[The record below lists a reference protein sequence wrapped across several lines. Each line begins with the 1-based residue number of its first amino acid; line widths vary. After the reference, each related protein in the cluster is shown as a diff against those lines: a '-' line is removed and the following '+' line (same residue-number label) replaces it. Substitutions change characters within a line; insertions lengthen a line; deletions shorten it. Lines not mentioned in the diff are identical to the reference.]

1 MPPAA
6 LDARDPS
13 AASYR
18 DPRAGPTR
26 FRWVIVGVLCAVG
39 FVLYIDRINISVA
52 APWMKEEYLFSEQ
65 MLGLIFGAFTAGY
78 AVGLVPGGWLAD
90 RFGPLR
96 VLTAAGTCWGAL
108 TILTGLMP
116 APGFGST
123 VRPVTL
129 LIAARFMLGIC
140 EGCAFPTFNR
150 ALAAWMRRTE
160 RALAIGLIHSG
171 AMLGGAFTPPFIAFI
186 ISTWGWRASFA
197 ISGVVTFA
205 VALLWRRIATDEP
218 SEHKRVS
225 REELAIIAADK
236 EELHVAPPDRAWY
249 GRMLRSRGA
258 YMLCLS
264 ELFFGFAGFLFT
276 TWFYTYFVEVR
287 HADKTLAAYLSSL
300 NYIAMAV
307 GAPAG
312 GFLCDLCVRRLG
324 SPWGR
329 RTVPLLSITLAGVA
343 GMIAP
348 AIGDNVLSAVVFAVA
363 AGLFFTAA
371 SAFWSTLIDITRR
384 GAGVLGGLMNGSG
397 QIGSGIGTIAFP
409 WLRLLVGWQGALQIS
424 GLMGVFSGL
433 VWLLIDSSRQID
445 KDR

>member
-6 LDARDPS
+6 LDAPDPS
-13 AASYR
+13 AAPR
-18 DPRAGPTR
+18 GERRAGPTR

-52 APWMKEEYLFSEQ
+52 VPWMKHEYLFSEQ
-65 MLGLIFGAFTAGY
+65 IRGIIFGAFLAGY
-78 AVGLVPGGWLAD
+78 AIGLVPGGWMAD

-96 VLTAAGTCWGAL
+96 VLTAAGTTWGAL
-108 TILTGLMP
+108 TILTGLTP
-116 APGFGST
+116 GPGFGST
-123 VRPVTL
+123 VHPMTL
-129 LIAARFMLGIC
+129 LIAARFMLGVC

-150 ALAAWMRRTE
+150 ALANWMRRSE

-171 AMLGGAFTPPFIAFI
+171 SMLGGAFTPPFIAFI
-186 ISTWGWRASFA
+186 IRTWGWRESFV
-197 ISGVVTFA
+197 ISGVVTFVVA
-205 VALLWRRIATDEP
+205 VLWRLIATDEP

-236 EELHVAPPDRAWY
+236 EELHVIPADRAWY
-249 GRMLRSRGA
+249 GRMVRSRNA

-264 ELFFGFAGFLFT
+264 ELFFGFAGFVFT

-287 HADKTLAAYLSSL
+287 HADETLSAFLYSL
-300 NYIAMAV
+300 NYVAMAV

-312 GFLCDLCVRRLG
+312 GLLCDLCVRRLG

-329 RTVPLLSITLAGVA
+329 RTVPLVSITLAGVA

-397 QIGSGIGTIAFP
+397 QIGSGIGTISFA
-409 WLRLLVGWQGALQIS
+409 WLQSWLGWETALQMS
-424 GLMGVFSGL
+424 GLAGVVSGL
-433 VWLLIDSSRQID
+433 IWLWIDSSRQID
-445 KDR
+445 EVR